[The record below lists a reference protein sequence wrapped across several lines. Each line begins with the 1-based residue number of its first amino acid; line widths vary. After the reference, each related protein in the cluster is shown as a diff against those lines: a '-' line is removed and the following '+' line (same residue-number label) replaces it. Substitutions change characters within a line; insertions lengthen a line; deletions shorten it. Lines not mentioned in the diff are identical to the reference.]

1 MAFCSD
7 EDAIRIF
14 GIDEDG
20 GDLLRVAQAEMLP
33 GLAAVAGFVNAVAG
47 REIWALE
54 TFAAPDVQNIG
65 VGWRDGNRADRAG
78 RLVVENGLP
87 RVAGVGCP
95 PNASVHCSHVE
106 DIRLARDA
114 GDGDGAAAA
123 ERPDA
128 APAHLAIKFLT
139 VLLRTRRNTRRERDD

>member
-1 MAFCSD
+1 MAFRSH

-33 GLAAVAGFVNAVAG
+33 RLAGVGGFVDAITG
-47 REIWALE
+47 REIRALE
-54 TFAAPDVQNIG
+54 TFAAPDIKNIG

-78 RLVVENGLP
+78 RLVVENGIP
-87 RVAGVGCP
+87 RVAGVGCL
-95 PNASVHCSHVE
+95 PNASVHCSHIE
-106 DIRLARDA
+106 DIRLVRGA

-139 VLLRTRRNTRRERDD
+139 VLLRALRKTQRERGN